1 MACAVWGMVCSPVA
15 EDWCNTVKRELKV
28 SDILMWSKLMQYIKA
43 EGVTESGKNEWVR
56 SKYVGW
62 NACIMK
68 MEGRVL
74 CELKIKEFGWVFEN

>member
-1 MACAVWGMVCSPVA
+1 
-15 EDWCNTVKRELKV
+15 
-28 SDILMWSKLMQYIKA
+28 MQYIKA

-74 CELKIKEFGWVFEN
+74 CELKIKEFGRVFEN